1 MTPVICFYEND
12 LMLSSEDYQ
21 RLECSYQQDP
31 TVFLQHVQLEHPT
44 QMKVIQVN
52 YDYLQKQNID
62 SLIDQDSAITV
73 FILNTFK
80 LINKNDLIS
89 SVEKINF
96 DFAPSMAKQEF
107 MDKVKTIRADI
118 QKGRYYQVNLTANF
132 QSLVP
137 VPMQA
142 YELFKYYLG
151 KFKSEYSAFL
161 PRPTSEILCYSPELF
176 LEKKGKTILTR
187 PIKGT
192 NQKSQPFQDL
202 LKDEKENA
210 ELSMIVDL
218 LRNDLQ
224 SICQNKVQ
232 VTKHRKELNLNYL
245 SHTYSEIT
253 GLTDQLLPEILEKML
268 PAGSISGC
276 PKKESLIAINEIET
290 SNRHFYTGC
299 LGWWQNQDFKLN
311 LAIRSF
317 LNQEDRLTYFS
328 GCGIVYDSDPEKEW
342 LEFLRKAKHLE
353 LQHELS

>member
-1 MTPVICFYEND
+1 
-12 LMLSSEDYQ
+12 LMIRSEDYQ
-21 RLECSYQQDP
+21 KIDCSYQQDP
-31 TVFLQHVQLEHPT
+31 TVFLQQVQLEYPT
-44 QMKVIQVN
+44 QMKVLQVN
-52 YDYLQKQNID
+52 FDYLQKQNIN

-73 FILNTFK
+73 FVLNHFK
-80 LINKNDLIS
+80 LVNKNDLKS
-89 SVEKINF
+89 SVEKIDFNF
-96 DFAPSMAKQEF
+96 TPSVTKLEF
-107 MDKVKTIRADI
+107 IEKVKTIRSDI
-118 QKGRYYQVNLTANF
+118 QNGRYYQVNLTANF
-132 QSLVP
+132 QSSVP
-137 VPMQA
+137 VPMQP

-151 KFKSEYSAFL
+151 KFKSEYCAFL
-161 PRPTSEILCYSPELF
+161 PQSTCEILCYSPELF
-176 LEKKGKTILTR
+176 LEKKGQTILTR

-192 NQKSQPFQDL
+192 NQKSQPFHDL
-202 LKDEKENA
+202 LKDQKENA

-232 VTKHRKELNLNYL
+232 VTEHRKELNLNYL

-276 PKKESLIAINEIET
+276 PKKESLMAINEIET
-290 SNRHFYTGC
+290 TNRHFYTGC
-299 LGWWQNQDFKLN
+299 IGWWQNEDFKLN

-353 LQHELS
+353 LQNEF

>member
-12 LMLSSEDYQ
+12 LMIRSEDYQ

-31 TVFLQHVQLEHPT
+31 TVFLQQVQLEYPT

-52 YDYLQKQNID
+52 FDYLQKQNVD

-73 FILNTFK
+73 FVLNHFK
-80 LINKNDLIS
+80 LINKNDLPS
-89 SVEKINF
+89 TVEKIDF
-96 DFAPSMAKQEF
+96 DFTPSMTKNEF
-107 MDKVKTIRADI
+107 MEKVKTIRSDI
-118 QKGRYYQVNLTANF
+118 QNGRYYQVNLTANF
-132 QSLVP
+132 QSSVR

-161 PRPTSEILCYSPELF
+161 PRSTSEILCYSPELF

-232 VTKHRKELNLNYL
+232 VTEHRKELNLNYL

-290 SNRHFYTGC
+290 TNRHFYTGC
-299 LGWWQNQDFKLN
+299 IGWWQNQDFKLN

-317 LNQEDRLTYFS
+317 LNQEDQLTYFS

-353 LQHELS
+353 LQHEF

>member
-1 MTPVICFYEND
+1 MTPMICFYEND
-12 LMLSSEDYQ
+12 LMIRSEDYQ
-21 RLECSYQQDP
+21 LLECSYSQDP
-31 TVFLQHVQLEHPT
+31 TTFLKQVQLECPT

-52 YDYLQKQNID
+52 FDYLQRQNID
-62 SLIDQDSAITV
+62 ALIKNDSAITV
-73 FILNTFK
+73 YVLNNFK
-80 LINKNDLIS
+80 FINKNDLHS
-89 SVEKINF
+89 SVEKIDF
-96 DFAPSMAKQEF
+96 DFSPSMTKHDF
-107 MDKVKTIRADI
+107 MEKVKAIRNDI
-118 QKGRYYQVNLTANF
+118 QNGRYYQVNLTANF
-132 QSLVP
+132 QAQAR

-151 KFKSEYSAFL
+151 KFKSEFSAFL
-161 PRPTSEILCYSPELF
+161 PRTDLEILCYSPELF

-192 NQKSQPFQDL
+192 NQKSQAFQDL

-224 SICQNKVQ
+224 SVCQNKVQ
-232 VTKHRKELNLNYL
+232 VSKHRKELNLNYL

-253 GLTDQLLPEILEKML
+253 GQTDQLLPEILEKML

-276 PKKESLIAINEIET
+276 PKKESVIAINELET
-290 SNRHFYTGC
+290 TNRHFYTGC
-299 LGWWQNQDFKLN
+299 IGWWQGQDFKLN

-353 LQHELS
+353 LKHD

>member
-1 MTPVICFYEND
+1 MKTVICFYEND
-12 LMLSSEDYQ
+12 LMIRSEDYQ

-31 TVFLQHVQLEHPT
+31 TAFLQQVQLEYPT
-44 QMKVIQVN
+44 QMKIIQVN
-52 YDYLQKQNID
+52 FDYLQKQNID

-73 FILNTFK
+73 FVLHHFK
-80 LINKNDLIS
+80 LVNKNDLQS
-89 SVEKINF
+89 AVEKIDF
-96 DFAPSMAKQEF
+96 DFTPSMTKAAF
-107 MDKVKTIRADI
+107 MEKVKAICADI
-118 QKGRYYQVNLTANF
+118 QNGRYYQVNLTANF
-132 QSLVP
+132 QSTVRVP
-137 VPMQA
+137 IQA

-161 PRPTSEILCYSPELF
+161 PRRDSEILCYSPELF

-232 VTKHRKELNLNYL
+232 VTEHRKELNLNYL

-276 PKKESLIAINEIET
+276 PKKESLIAINEMET
-290 SNRHFYTGC
+290 TNRHFYTGC
-299 LGWWQNQDFKLN
+299 IGWWQNQDFKLN

-353 LQHELS
+353 LQHEF